1 MKIKSGTPSK
11 TESPKSELRGR
22 GCSLHLQNQ
31 DGVQKFR
38 IWLHQRPATISKSRP
53 WCQTSVRDIQHPPN
67 PQVRIQWTWTF
78 FALSKSREGSKI
90 LNMGVSKTSDHIQI
104 NIKVPNPSQES
115 LFSSKVLSQDVE
127 DIDFLCAIKMKIKS
141 KNAEHGCIKDW

>member
-1 MKIKSGTPSK
+1 
-11 TESPKSELRGR
+11 
-22 GCSLHLQNQ
+22 
-31 DGVQKFR
+31 
-38 IWLHQRPATISKSRP
+38 
-53 WCQTSVRDIQHPPN
+53 
-67 PQVRIQWTWTF
+67 
-78 FALSKSREGSKI
+78 
-90 LNMGVSKTSDHIQI
+90 MGLSKTSDHIQI